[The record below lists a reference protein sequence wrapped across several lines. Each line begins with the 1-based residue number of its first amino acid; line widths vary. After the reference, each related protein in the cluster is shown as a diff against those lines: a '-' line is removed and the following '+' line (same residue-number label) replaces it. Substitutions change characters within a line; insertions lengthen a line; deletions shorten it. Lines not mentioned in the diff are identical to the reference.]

1 MAITIL
7 KHGNKEL
14 IKRNFECPIC
24 LCQFTADS
32 EDYYY
37 VHGRC
42 YSRCP
47 ECTRV
52 AYDITGM

>member
-14 IKRNFECPIC
+14 TKRNFECPTC
-24 LCQFTADS
+24 LCQFTAD

-37 VHGRC
+37 VHGRYC
-42 YSRCP
+42 CSCP
-47 ECTRV
+47 ECTVV